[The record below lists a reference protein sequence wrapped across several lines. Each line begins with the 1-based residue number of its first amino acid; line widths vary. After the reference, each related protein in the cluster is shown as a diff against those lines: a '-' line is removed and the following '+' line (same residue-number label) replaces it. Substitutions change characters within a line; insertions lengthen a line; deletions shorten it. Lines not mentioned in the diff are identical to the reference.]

1 MYHFLQCNNF
11 FVIFDIE
18 TFNKLKTMK
27 RVLLLV
33 VPCVLAVGGWIFF
46 NPSKCEKRGV
56 IEAIEARR
64 SIRAYKDIPVER
76 EKLQLLAECGVKA
89 PSAMNRQEWEVR
101 IVDSKEWIDGATAT
115 YLKAVEGT
123 DKAKYMLTPTFKNI
137 FRNAPAVIFV
147 AAPDG
152 LFAGENVGCL
162 SQNIMLAATE
172 LGLGTCFLGSVQM
185 MFAES
190 AMSEYLLSL
199 GFSEGYRLRYAL
211 AVGYP
216 DEAPE
221 TQPRDMSKIKFV
233 E

>member
-1 MYHFLQCNNF
+1 MQ
-11 FVIFDIE
+11 
-18 TFNKLKTMK
+18 
-27 RVLLLV
+27 RVLLLA
-33 VPCVLAVGGWIFF
+33 VLAIAALAGIWMAVEL
-46 NPSKCEKRGV
+46 PASKKSGV

-64 SIRAYKDIPVER
+64 SIRAYKDTPVER

-89 PSAMNRQEWEVR
+89 PSALNHQEWEIR
-101 IVDSKEWIDGATAT
+101 IVDSKEWIDAATAD

-147 AAPDG
+147 AAPQCA
-152 LFAGENVGCL
+152 FAGENIGFL
-162 SQNIMLAATE
+162 GENIMLAATE
-172 LGLGTCFLGSVQM
+172 LGLGTCCLGSVRM
-185 MFAES
+185 MFAEP
-190 AMSEYLLSL
+190 AMQRYLESLDFSDGYTLS
-199 GFSEGYRLRYAL
+199 YAL

-221 TQPRDMSKIKFV
+221 AKERDLSKIKFV

>member
-1 MYHFLQCNNF
+1 
-11 FVIFDIE
+11 
-18 TFNKLKTMK
+18 MK
-27 RVLLLV
+27 RVVCLLALCVTALLSVWLV
-33 VPCVLAVGGWIFF
+33 TE
-46 NPSKCEKRGV
+46 SQKSSV
-56 IEAIEARR
+56 IDAIEVRR
-64 SIRAYKDIPVER
+64 SIRAYKDVPVER

-101 IVDSKEWIDGATAT
+101 IVDSKEWIDGATAA

-137 FRNAPAVIFV
+137 FRNGAAVIFV

-152 LFAGENVGCL
+152 VFAGENVGCL
-162 SQNIMLAATE
+162 GQNIMLAATE

-185 MFAES
+185 MFAEP
-190 AMSEYLLSL
+190 AMAEHLKSL
-199 GFSEGYRLRYAL
+199 GFSEGYHLRYAL

-216 DEAPE
+216 DETPE
-221 TQPRDMSKIKFV
+221 AKPRDMSKIKFV

>member
-1 MYHFLQCNNF
+1 
-11 FVIFDIE
+11 
-18 TFNKLKTMK
+18 MK
-27 RVLLLV
+27 RLVLLLAL
-33 VPCVLAVGGWIFF
+33 CVTALLSVWLVTE
-46 NPSKCEKRGV
+46 SQKKSGV
-56 IEAIEARR
+56 IDAIEARR
-64 SIRAYKDIPVER
+64 SIRAYKDTPVER

-101 IVDSKEWIDGATAT
+101 IVDSKEWIDNCTSA

-147 AAPDG
+147 AAPEG

-162 SQNIMLAATE
+162 AQNIMLAATE

-185 MFAES
+185 MFAEP
-190 AMSEYLLSL
+190 AMTDYVTSL
-199 GFSEGYRLRYAL
+199 GFSEGYHLRYAL

-216 DEAPE
+216 DEKPDAK
-221 TQPRDMSKIKFV
+221 PRDLSKIKFV